1 LPLAL
6 PTDLDYD
13 GEKLIRLIDFL
24 CGRSA
29 ITNLAV
35 ISTNDV
41 SPAER
46 FGLWRESLWQV
57 LGHLRS
63 EPSGDE
69 SFAGRIEHCDVG
81 DLRICRIVARRHRV
95 VRKPEG
101 RQDHQDLLKVALQLK
116 GSSYFEQDNRSVLLT
131 PGSWS
136 IYDTTRPYTVSSTG
150 NVELLTLLIPRA
162 RIATSRLNIND
173 LIVRRFS
180 GDVGLGKLAYQFM
193 TTALAEIANVDPVH
207 EWEIVGAISQLIR
220 LAMLEV
226 AGVKTDLSVREK
238 WRERIQGYI
247 DEHLRDPDLS
257 LDKIAAA
264 MNCSKRYVHKIFQSE
279 RTTTSEYIWQRRLSR
294 CREELCD
301 SAFASKSITEIAYS
315 WGFSN
320 SAHFSRAFKDAF
332 HMCPRTYRTT
342 GHTAAD
348 SAWTEMLA
356 SSPILICPGDK
367 LSPLMSHLRQLKA
380 ADFGG

>member
-1 LPLAL
+1 
-6 PTDLDYD
+6 
-13 GEKLIRLIDFL
+13 
-24 CGRSA
+24 
-29 ITNLAV
+29 V

-57 LGHLRS
+57 LGHLHS
-63 EPSGDE
+63 ETSGDE
-69 SFAGRIEHCDVG
+69 SFAGKIEHCDVG
-81 DLRICRIVARRHRV
+81 DLRICKIVARRHRV
-95 VRKPEG
+95 IRKPEG
-101 RQDHQDLLKVALQLK
+101 RHDHQDLLKVAVQLK
-116 GSSYFEQDNRSVLLT
+116 GSSYFEQDHRSVLLT

-136 IYDTTRPYTVSSTG
+136 IYDTTRPYTVSSMG
-150 NVELLTLLIPRA
+150 NVELLTLLIPRT
-162 RIATSRLNIND
+162 RIATSRLNIDD

-180 GDVGLGKLAYQFM
+180 GDVGLGRLAYQFM
-193 TTALAEIANVDPVH
+193 TTTLAEIGNVDPAH

-226 AGVKTDLSVREK
+226 AGVRTNLSSREK
-238 WRERIQGYI
+238 WRERVQGYI

-279 RTTTSEYIWQRRLSR
+279 DTTTSEYLWRQRLSR

-301 SAFASKSITEIAYS
+301 PASAGKSITEIAYS

-332 HMCPRTYRTT
+332 HMCPRSYRRT
-342 GHTAAD
+342 GD
-348 SAWTEMLA
+348 PEVESAWADLLA
-356 SSPILICPGDK
+356 NSATGVSPATK
-367 LSPLMSHLRQLKA
+367 LSPLVTRLQQLKA
-380 ADFGG
+380 IDLGG